1 MTDPSNLCNDKM
13 KVLLFSL
20 FALILLT
27 SFSYPETKRKKSSFS
42 TKVKPEGPT
51 KIAGE

>member
-27 SFSYPETKRKKSSFS
+27 SFSYPETKKKSSFS